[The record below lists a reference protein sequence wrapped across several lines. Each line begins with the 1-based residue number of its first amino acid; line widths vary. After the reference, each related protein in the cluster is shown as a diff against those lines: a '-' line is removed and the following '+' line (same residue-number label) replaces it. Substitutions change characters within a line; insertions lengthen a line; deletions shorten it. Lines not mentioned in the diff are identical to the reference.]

1 MRIST
6 TGGNHRLA
14 PILLLTFLYALA
26 GGALAPAEAAGW
38 RVTRPLTRAR
48 VGQVTALLPNG
59 QVLVVGGNDGS
70 VLATAEV
77 FDPAAGSWQPTGSLV
92 QARTRS
98 AAVVLSTGKVLVAG
112 GSDGLAILDTA
123 EIYDP
128 QTGTWSAAA
137 PMTTAREGHTLTLL
151 ADGRVLASGGR
162 SNDPALPLATEV
174 YDPAAGTWSAT
185 PGSLS
190 VGHLDATATRLADGR
205 VLVAGGSSGSAG
217 IAVAEIFD
225 LATGQWT
232 ATGSMTS
239 GRTRHT
245 ATLLGDGTV
254 LAAGG
259 FGSAYLASSEIYD
272 PVAGTWTLTTGTL
285 TKARSMQAAVLL
297 PNGKVLVAGGFN
309 STDSAVA
316 LTETFDPASR
326 TWSSAGSANPRYG
339 ASGVLLPNGRVLVA
353 AGALSASYNTYM
365 AEIYDPALP
374 SWSATGSLSQARSYH
389 VATLLGDGRVLV
401 AGGTGT
407 VGTNGNSTASAE
419 IYDPVARVWTT
430 TAPLNQKRNG
440 TTATLLADGRVLVA
454 GGYGDAAYRAN
465 PEVFDPTTET
475 WTLRGAMAGG
485 RTGTT
490 ATLLGDG
497 RILVAGGG
505 GIQGQLAEVY
515 DPKSDAWTRANG
527 MAAARDQHTATL
539 LADGRVLV
547 AGGHFDRTRSAEI
560 YDPVTNTWAATG
572 NLVGEGSIP
581 GVRRGHTATLLA
593 NGTVLVAGGSD
604 WIHYLGSAEIYD
616 PATGTWSPTGWMGN
630 PRYQAA
636 ATLLADGRVL
646 ISGGMNDSGE
656 LASTEIYN
664 PASRTWSPGGS
675 LLEARRVH
683 SATLL
688 RSGEVLIAGGIR
700 FVASPS
706 GGAPTLLA
714 SAEVFDPGLGY
725 DPAAR
730 PVVDPVIA
738 PLLEGDVLS
747 LTGTGLRARSEASG
761 GNGSQN
767 AAVDGP
773 RVQLRRLDN
782 GLVRWLEADP
792 AAPWSDTSFSSAP
805 LPGLP
810 PGPALLTVFAT
821 GVPSASTFVTAECA
835 AAVIDVQPPPP
846 TVTINEPADFSVTA
860 RGAGLSYRW
869 RRDGVAITESA
880 DFVGTGTASLHL
892 RRARLA
898 DAGSYDVVVASACSS
913 ELAVSTAATLEV
925 LPATSLAVVVGAV
938 ENGRGQVAVDP
949 GAATCG
955 DASVTGPDVT
965 CTYPFASGDTVT
977 LTATAGADSA
987 FDGWTGACTGLLPTC
1002 VVTEENVI
1010 TTRATFRGPQT
1021 LHLDVAS
1028 LFGGSGSVM
1037 VTPGTRVCVGTP
1049 GAGTACDF
1057 QYAPRTALT
1066 LLPEPVPG
1074 SSFVRWRGRC
1084 TGAGSCVVTLSDNAT
1099 VAADFEVPNQPPVA
1113 VAGPDQTVEA
1123 GTPVALSGAGS
1134 SDPDGGPLTYAWT
1147 NATGMVVGTGPT
1159 VNVTVPFGAQT
1170 FTLWVTDNR
1179 GSSATDSVVV
1189 TGLDTVPPA
1198 VVLDVP
1204 EGTLLIGGASYVVH
1218 WTATD
1223 AGGFSGFDVLLS
1235 LDGTYFDVVPGCANV
1250 APTARQCAF
1259 VVPPITINPAFLR
1272 ILARDLGGNT
1282 TFSDAATVAI
1292 APAITVTAPSA
1303 GVKWGLGSTQRV
1315 TWTSSIGGS
1324 VVVELSRNGG
1334 STWNVLGTASATA
1347 GWFNWTVSGAT
1358 TTTAR
1363 VRVRSTTNSAF
1374 VDTNDGNFT
1383 ITSPFVTVTSPNT
1396 SEPWRIGTLRT
1407 ITWTHDLGA
1416 SATFSVEV
1424 SRNGG
1429 STWTVIQAG
1438 VASATTST
1446 GSLDWI
1452 VTGPTPTA
1460 RIRVRWTSNTAISDQ
1475 SDALFQIF

>member
-14 PILLLTFLYALA
+14 PILLLTFLDALA
-26 GGALAPAEAAGW
+26 GGALAPTEAAGW
-38 RVTRPLTRAR
+38 RVTRPLAGRR
-48 VGQVTALLPNG
+48 VGQATALLPDG
-59 QVLVVGGNDGS
+59 RVLVAGGYNGS
-70 VLATAEV
+70 VLSTAEV
-77 FDPAAGSWQPTGSLV
+77 FDPAGGSWQPTGSLT
-92 QARTRS
+92 QPRNGGT
-98 AAVVLSTGKVLVAG
+98 AVVLSTGKVLVAG
-112 GSDGLAILDTA
+112 GSDGAALLDTA
-123 EIYDP
+123 ELYDP
-128 QTGTWSAAA
+128 ATGTWSPAA
-137 PMTTAREGHTLTLL
+137 PMMIARDGHTLTALV
-151 ADGRVLASGGR
+151 DGRVLASGGR
-162 SNDPALPLATEV
+162 SNDPTNLPLATEV
-174 YDPAAGTWSAT
+174 YDPVAGTWSPT
-185 PGSLS
+185 PGALS
-190 VGHLDATATRLADGR
+190 SGHLDGTATRLADGR
-205 VLVAGGSSGSAG
+205 VLVAGGSSGSTA
-217 IAVAEIFD
+217 IAVAEVFD
-225 LATGQWT
+225 PAIGQWT
-232 ATGSMTS
+232 ATGSMIA
-239 GRTRHT
+239 GRSSHS
-245 ATLLGDGTV
+245 ATLLRDGTV

-259 FGSAYLASSEIYD
+259 FGSAYLSSAEIYD
-272 PVAGTWTLTTGTL
+272 PAAGTWSLAPGTL
-285 TKARSMQAAVLL
+285 AKARAKQAAVLL

-309 STDSAVA
+309 STDVTLA
-316 LTETFDPASR
+316 LTEAFDPATG
-326 TWSSAGSANPRYG
+326 TWSSAGSLG
-339 ASGVLLPNGRVLVA
+339 AARHSTSGVLLPGGRVLVA
-353 AGALSASYNTYM
+353 AGAIGSSLNTNL

-374 SWSATGSLSQARSYH
+374 SWSAAGSLGQARANH

-419 IYDPVARVWTT
+419 IYDPVVRVWTT

-454 GGYGDAAYRAN
+454 GGYGDGQYRAN

-497 RILVAGGG
+497 RVLVAGGG
-505 GIQGQLAEVY
+505 GIGAQLAEVY
-515 DPKSDAWTRANG
+515 DPKSDAWTRASG

-547 AGGHFDRTRSAEI
+547 AGGYFDRTRSAEI

-593 NGTVLVAGGSD
+593 NGKVLVAGGSD

-656 LASTEIYN
+656 LASTEIYD
-664 PASRTWSPGGS
+664 PASRTWSSGGS
-675 LLEARRVH
+675 LVEARRLH
-683 SATLL
+683 TATLL

-706 GGAPTLLA
+706 GGAPTLLS

-725 DPAAR
+725 EPAAR
-730 PVVDPVIA
+730 PALDPASA
-738 PLLEGDVLS
+738 PFLEGDVLS

-773 RVQLRRLDN
+773 RVQWRRLDN
-782 GLVRWLEADP
+782 GLVRWLAADP
-792 AAPWSDTSFSSAP
+792 AAPWSDTAFSSAP
-805 LPGLP
+805 LPGLQ

-821 GVPSASTFVTAECA
+821 GVPSASTFVIAECA
-835 AAVIDVQPPPP
+835 APVIEVQPPPP

-860 RGAGLSYRW
+860 RGAALSYRW
-869 RRDGVAITESA
+869 RRDGVAIAESA

-898 DAGSYDVVVASACSS
+898 DAGSYDVVIASACSS
-913 ELAVSTAATLEV
+913 EPAVSTAATLDV

-955 DASVTGPDVT
+955 DASVTGPDVA
-965 CTYPFASGDTVT
+965 CTYPFAAGDTVT
-977 LTATAGADSA
+977 LTATAGADSV

-1028 LFGGSGSVM
+1028 LFGGSGSVR

-1049 GAGTACDF
+1049 GASTACDF

-1074 SSFVRWRGRC
+1074 SSFVRWRGGC

-1134 SDPDGGPLTYAWT
+1134 SDPEGGPLTYSWT
-1147 NATGMVVGTGPT
+1147 NATGIVVSTGPT
-1159 VNVTVPFGAQT
+1159 VNVTVPFGPQT

-1179 GSSATDSVVV
+1179 GGSATDSVVV

-1198 VVLDVP
+1198 VALDVP
-1204 EGTLLIGGASYVVH
+1204 EGTLLAGGVSRLVS

-1223 AGGFSGFDVLLS
+1223 AGGFGGFDLLLS
-1235 LDGTYFDVVPGCANV
+1235 VDGASFGALPGCTNV
-1250 APTARQCAF
+1250 APSARECVF
-1259 VVPPITINPAFLR
+1259 VVPPITFDPAFLR
-1272 ILARDLGGNT
+1272 LVARDLGGNT
-1282 TFSDAATVAI
+1282 TSDDATVAI
-1292 APAITVTAPSA
+1292 APAITVTAPSTA
-1303 GVKWGLGSTQRV
+1303 VK
-1315 TWTSSIGGS
+1315 
-1324 VVVELSRNGG
+1324 
-1334 STWNVLGTASATA
+1334 
-1347 GWFNWTVSGAT
+1347 
-1358 TTTAR
+1358 
-1363 VRVRSTTNSAF
+1363 
-1374 VDTNDGNFT
+1374 
-1383 ITSPFVTVTSPNT
+1383 
-1396 SEPWRIGTLRT
+1396 
-1407 ITWTHDLGA
+1407 
-1416 SATFSVEV
+1416 
-1424 SRNGG
+1424 
-1429 STWTVIQAG
+1429 
-1438 VASATTST
+1438 
-1446 GSLDWI
+1446 
-1452 VTGPTPTA
+1452 
-1460 RIRVRWTSNTAISDQ
+1460 
-1475 SDALFQIF
+1475 